1 MCYDFAGFKNLPF
14 SPFKF
19 TWLNREDIQGFGEG
33 PGWQQPGTGFAG
45 VGAAHLVSIT
55 RGQTLSFLHWD
66 VCQKREYFKVVVF
79 YFYSTVG

>member
-33 PGWQQPGTGFAG
+33 PG
-45 VGAAHLVSIT
+45 
-55 RGQTLSFLHWD
+55 
-66 VCQKREYFKVVVF
+66 
-79 YFYSTVG
+79 